1 MSMKFADVLASLIH
15 DMKNSLSM
23 VINTLDELTHMPAV
37 DISRSVKMI
46 ALQQEAKRLNS
57 NLIELLTLY
66 KIENERISANIEEI
80 NVGEFLEEV
89 VLDTQAIARTR
100 DVDLTWSCDPDLDGY
115 FDEGLV
121 RGVLNNL
128 IGNGLRYT
136 HKRLQLVADQQDG
149 YLVLTVQD
157 DGDGFP
163 EAMLEAQDH
172 PDQAMDTGLE
182 RTHLGIYFSR
192 MVAELHHNSE
202 QRGYIRLSND
212 CPLGGGSFSL
222 FLP

>member
-1 MSMKFADVLASLIH
+1 MQFSDILASLIH
-15 DMKNSLSM
+15 DMKNSLGM
-23 VINTLDELTHMPAV
+23 VINTLEELTAPGA
-37 DISRSVKMI
+37 DDGDRRPRMI

-66 KIENERISANIEEI
+66 KIENDRIAANIDQVDVEEL
-80 NVGEFLEEV
+80 LEE
-89 VLDTQAIARTR
+89 LALENGPMARSRGVALEWECPTG
-100 DVDLTWSCDPDLDGY
+100 LSGY

-136 HKRLQLVADQQDG
+136 RSRLRLVAEQQEG
-149 YLVLTVQD
+149 YLVITVED

-163 EAMLEAQDH
+163 DAMLEAQARD
-172 PDQAMDTGLE
+172 DAAMDGGSG

-192 MVAELHHNSE
+192 LVAELHRDGE
-202 QRGYIRLSND
+202 RRGSIRLANGG
-212 CPLGGGSFSL
+212 PLGGGRFSL
-222 FLP
+222 CLP

>member
-1 MSMKFADVLASLIH
+1 MKFADILASLIH
-15 DMKNSLSM
+15 DMKNSLGM
-23 VINTLDELTHMPAV
+23 VINTLDELTQMPAL
-37 DISRSVKMI
+37 DASRSIKMI

-80 NVGEFLEEV
+80 NVGEFIEEV
-89 VLDTQAIARTR
+89 VVDNQAIARTR
-100 DVDLTWSCDPDLDGY
+100 DIDLTWSCDPDLDGY

-136 HKRLQLVADQQDG
+136 HERLQVVADQRDD

-163 EAMLEAQDH
+163 KAMLEAQDH
-172 PDQAMDTGLE
+172 PDQSMDTGTE

-192 MVAELHHNSE
+192 MVAKLHRNGDK
-202 QRGYIRLSND
+202 QGYIHLSND
-212 CPLGGGSFSL
+212 CLLGGGSFSL

>member
-1 MSMKFADVLASLIH
+1 MKFADILASLIH
-15 DMKNSLSM
+15 DMKNSLGM
-23 VINTLDELTHMPAV
+23 VINTLDELTHAAEFE
-37 DISRSVKMI
+37 SSGNLKMI

-80 NVGEFLEEV
+80 NVDEFLEEV
-89 VLDTQAIARTR
+89 VLDNQAMADTRNIA
-100 DVDLTWSCDPDLDGY
+100 LTWSCDADLDGY

-136 HKRLQLVADQQDG
+136 RERLRVVARQQDD
-149 YLVLTVQD
+149 YLVFSVED
-157 DGDGFP
+157 DGEGFP
-163 EAMLEAQDH
+163 PAMLEAQDH
-172 PDQAMDTGLE
+172 PDQAMDGGLE
-182 RTHLGIYFSR
+182 RTHLGIYFAR
-192 MVAELHHNSE
+192 MVAELHRNGERQGS
-202 QRGYIRLSND
+202 ILLSNT

-222 FLP
+222 LLP

>member
-1 MSMKFADVLASLIH
+1 MKFADILASLIH
-15 DMKNSLSM
+15 DMKNSLGM
-23 VINTLDELTHMPAV
+23 VINTLDELTHMPAL
-37 DISRSVKMI
+37 DASSQRGKMT

-66 KIENERISANIEEI
+66 KIENERISANVEEI
-80 NVGEFLEEV
+80 NIAELLEEV
-89 VLDTQAIARTR
+89 VLDAQAIARTL

-136 HKRLQLVADQQDG
+136 YERLQVVADKRDG

-163 EAMLEAQDH
+163 QAMLEAQDH
-172 PDQAMDTGLE
+172 SDQAMDAGTE

-192 MVAELHHNSE
+192 MVAELHHNGE

>member
-1 MSMKFADVLASLIH
+1 MQFADILASLIH
-15 DMKNSLSM
+15 DMKNSLGM
-23 VINTLDELTHMPAV
+23 VINTLEELTGDAV
-37 DISRSVKMI
+37 DGDRSRARMV
-46 ALQQEAKRLNS
+46 ALQHEAKRLNS

-66 KIENERISANIEEI
+66 KIENDRISANIEQV
-80 NVGEFLEEV
+80 NVDEFLEEV
-89 VLDTQAIARTR
+89 VLDNRAVAHSR
-100 DVDLTWSCDPDLDGY
+100 DIELTWVCDPDLDGY

-136 HKRLQLVADQQDG
+136 RRRLEVHGEQQGD
-149 YLVLTVQD
+149 YLVLSVQD

-172 PDQAMDTGLE
+172 PAAAMDGGSG

-192 MVAELHHNSE
+192 LVAGLHRE
-202 QRGYIRLSND
+202 GDRRGYIRLENGGS
-212 CPLGGGSFSL
+212 LGGGRFSL
-222 FLP
+222 HLP